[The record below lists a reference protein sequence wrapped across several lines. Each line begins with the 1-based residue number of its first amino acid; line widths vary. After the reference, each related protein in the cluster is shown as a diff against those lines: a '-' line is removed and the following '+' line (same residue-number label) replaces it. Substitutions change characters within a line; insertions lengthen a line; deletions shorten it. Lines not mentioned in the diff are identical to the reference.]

1 MGIQKVDFM
10 KLGMKP
16 KDGLENSFNMGILAL
31 KIAGKRME
39 LVSFMEQYQENYL
52 VKYGLI

>member
-1 MGIQKVDFM
+1 M

-31 KIAGKRME
+31 KIAGKKE
-39 LVSFMEQYQENYL
+39 WS
-52 VKYGLI
+52 